1 MARYFVTGAT
11 GFLGGHLTEELLRGG
26 HKVVALCRDDEP
38 ELEDRG
44 VEVARGDVLDEAS
57 IARASRGSDGTFH
70 CAGKVSRRL
79 EDSEEL
85 YRLHV
90 EGTRKVAAACKAAG
104 VPRLVLASTSG
115 TVAVSADPSFV
126 ANEDS
131 PAPVALLSRWP
142 YYRSKLYAEEL
153 ALAAN
158 DAALEVVVVN
168 PTLLLGP
175 GDLRRSSTEDVR
187 LFLDRRIPATPSGG
201 ISFVDVRDAAAG
213 LLLAMEAGAA
223 GRRYLLGAR
232 NLTLRELFAKLERVS
247 GVRAPLM
254 LLPRIPALLRSAA
267 FAMTDMASAKR
278 HAWLQP
284 AVDAVS
290 LEMAQFFWYLDA
302 SRAEREL
309 GWRPRDPMTTLRETV
324 DDILG
329 QSARSSLAPSSPQ

>member
-1 MARYFVTGAT
+1 VARYFVTGAT
-11 GFLGGHLTEELLRGG
+11 GFLGGHLTEQLLLAG

-57 IARASRGSDGTFH
+57 VARGIGGAAGVFH

-79 EDSEEL
+79 EDSEQL

-90 EGTRKVAAACKAAG
+90 EGTRNVAAACKAAG
-104 VPRLVLASTSG
+104 VRRLVLASTSG
-115 TVAVSADPSFV
+115 TVAVSADPSYV
-126 ANEDS
+126 ANEES

-187 LFLDRRIPATPSGG
+187 LFLDRRVPATPSGG
-201 ISFVDVRDAAAG
+201 ISFVDVRDAAVG
-213 LLLAMEAGAA
+213 LVLAMEAGAP

-232 NLTLRELFAKLERVS
+232 NLTIRELFAKLGRLRADGHGCLEAARVAATVRRPREPRD
-247 GVRAPLM
+247 GAVLLVPRCQPRGARAPL
-254 LLPRIPALLRSAA
+254 
-267 FAMTDMASAKR
+267 
-278 HAWLQP
+278 
-284 AVDAVS
+284 
-290 LEMAQFFWYLDA
+290 
-302 SRAEREL
+302 
-309 GWRPRDPMTTLRETV
+309 
-324 DDILG
+324 
-329 QSARSSLAPSSPQ
+329 APS